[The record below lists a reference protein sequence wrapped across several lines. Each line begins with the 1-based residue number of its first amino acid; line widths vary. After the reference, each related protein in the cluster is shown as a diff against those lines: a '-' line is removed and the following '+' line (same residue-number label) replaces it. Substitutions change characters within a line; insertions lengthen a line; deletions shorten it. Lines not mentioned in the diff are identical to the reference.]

1 MDMLEQL
8 AAAPV
13 PPVPAAPHFT
23 AGVRRK
29 LHPRLLAVHVLE
41 FAVGAMAWS
50 LLHLFTA
57 LAAAA
62 HYTLTGSWPTPRDAA
77 RDEPRGGG
85 DAAS

>member
-13 PPVPAAPHFT
+13 PPVPTAPHFT

-29 LHPRLLAVHVLE
+29 LHPRLLALHVLE
-41 FAVGAMAWS
+41 FAVGGMAWS

-57 LAAAA
+57 LVAAA
-62 HYTLTGSWPTPRDAA
+62 HYTLTGSWPPPRDAA
-77 RDEPRGGG
+77 RDEPHRRG
-85 DAAS
+85 DATS

>member
-13 PPVPAAPHFT
+13 PPVPMAPQFT

-29 LHPRLLAVHVLE
+29 LHPRLLTLHILE
-41 FAVGAMAWS
+41 FAVGGMLWS
-50 LLHLFTA
+50 LLHLLTA

-62 HYTLTGSWPTPRDAA
+62 HYTVTGVWPAPRDAGP
-77 RDEPRGGG
+77 DGPHGGG
-85 DAAS
+85 TAAS